1 MPMIG
6 MLLPALAYAALMAA
20 CGSGLT
26 SGTSTA
32 PDRIA
37 TTVQSD
43 AVPVPRRLSP
53 ANDKGVFTMKVG
65 QTAGL
70 QVSDP
75 NAPDPDV
82 EGRSVQ
88 VAEVNNVDASGR
100 REWELRAVSPGR
112 TTLRAGG
119 SHPYTITLDVQQ

>member
-1 MPMIG
+1 MIG
-6 MLLPALAYAALMAA
+6 MLRPALVYAGLLAG

-26 SGTSTA
+26 SATNTA

-37 TTVQSD
+37 TVQSD

-70 QVSDP
+70 IVSDP
-75 NAPDPDV
+75 GAPDPDV

-88 VAEVNNVDASGR
+88 VVEVNNVDASGR

-112 TTLRAGG
+112 TTLRAAG

>member
-1 MPMIG
+1 MIG
-6 MLLPALAYAALMAA
+6 MLRPALVYAGLLAG

-26 SGTSTA
+26 SATHTA

-37 TTVQSD
+37 TTVQSE

-70 QVSDP
+70 VVSDP
-75 NAPDPDV
+75 SAPDPDV

-88 VAEVNNVDASGR
+88 VVEVNNVDASGR

-112 TTLRAGG
+112 TTLRAAG
-119 SHPYTITLDVQQ
+119 SHSYTITLEVKQ

>member
-1 MPMIG
+1 MIG
-6 MLLPALAYAALMAA
+6 MLRPALVYAGLLAG

-26 SGTSTA
+26 SATNTA

-37 TTVQSD
+37 ATVQSE

-70 QVSDP
+70 VVSDP
-75 NAPDPDV
+75 SAPDPDV

-88 VAEVNNVDASGR
+88 VVEVNNVDASGR
-100 REWELRAVSPGR
+100 REWELRAVSAGR

-119 SHPYTITLDVQQ
+119 SHPYTIRLEVQQ

>member
-1 MPMIG
+1 MTIG
-6 MLLPALAYAALMAA
+6 MLLPALVYAGLMAG

-37 TTVQSD
+37 TTVPSET
-43 AVPVPRRLSP
+43 VPVPRRLSP

-70 QVSDP
+70 VVSDP
-75 NAPDPDV
+75 SAPDPDV
-82 EGRSVQ
+82 DGRSVQ

-112 TTLRAGG
+112 TTLRAAG
-119 SHPYTITLDVQQ
+119 SHPYTITLEVQQ

>member
-6 MLLPALAYAALMAA
+6 MLLPALVSAGLMAA
-20 CGSGLT
+20 CGSGLS

-43 AVPVPRRLSP
+43 AVPAPRTLSP

-70 QVSDP
+70 VVSDP
-75 NAPDPDV
+75 SAPDPEV
-82 EGRSVQ
+82 EGQSVQ
-88 VAEVNNVDASGR
+88 VVEVNNVDASGR

-112 TTLRAGG
+112 TTLRAAG
-119 SHPYTITLDVQQ
+119 SRPYTITLEVQR

>member
-1 MPMIG
+1 
-6 MLLPALAYAALMAA
+6 MLLPALVYAGLVAG

-26 SGTSTA
+26 SGTATS
-32 PDRIA
+32 PDR
-37 TTVQSD
+37 TGSTVQSD

-53 ANDKGVFTMKVG
+53 ANDQGVFTMKVG

-70 QVSDP
+70 LVSDP
-75 NAPDPDV
+75 SAPDPHV

-88 VAEVNNVDASGR
+88 VVEVNNVDASGR

-112 TTLRAGG
+112 TILRAAGT
-119 SHPYTITLDVQQ
+119 HPYTITLDVQQ

>member
-1 MPMIG
+1 MTIG
-6 MLLPALAYAALMAA
+6 MLLPVLAYAGLMAG
-20 CGSGLT
+20 CGNGLS

-37 TTVQSD
+37 ATVQSET
-43 AVPVPRRLSP
+43 VPVPRRLSP

-70 QVSDP
+70 VVSDP
-75 NAPDPDV
+75 SAPDPDV
-82 EGRSVQ
+82 DGRSVQ

-112 TTLRAGG
+112 TTLRAEGTR
-119 SHPYTITLDVQQ
+119 PYTITLDVQQ

>member
-1 MPMIG
+1 MIG
-6 MLLPALAYAALMAA
+6 ILRPALVFAGLLAG

-26 SGTSTA
+26 SSTNTA

-53 ANDKGVFTMKVG
+53 ANNKGVFTMKVG

-70 QVSDP
+70 VVSDP
-75 NAPDPDV
+75 SAPDPDV

-88 VAEVNNVDASGR
+88 VVEVNNVDASGQ

-112 TTLRAGG
+112 TMLRAAGN
-119 SHPYTITLDVQQ
+119 HPYTITLEVRQ

>member
-1 MPMIG
+1 MTAL
-6 MLLPALAYAALMAA
+6 LLPALVTAGLLAG

-26 SGTSTA
+26 SEASTA

-37 TTVQSD
+37 TTVQSE
-43 AVPVPRRLSP
+43 AVPVPRTLTP

-70 QVSDP
+70 VVSDP
-75 NAPDPDV
+75 SAPDPEVD
-82 EGRSVQ
+82 GRSV
-88 VAEVNNVDASGR
+88 EVVEVVNVTASGR
-100 REWELRAVSPGR
+100 REWELRAVAPGR

-119 SHPYTITLDVQQ
+119 DRPYTIILEVQQ

>member
-1 MPMIG
+1 MIG
-6 MLLPALAYAALMAA
+6 ILRPALVFAGLLAG

-26 SGTSTA
+26 SSTNTA

-70 QVSDP
+70 VVSDP
-75 NAPDPDV
+75 AAPDPDV
-82 EGRSVQ
+82 DGRSVQ
-88 VAEVNNVDASGR
+88 VVEVNNVDASGR

-112 TTLRAGG
+112 TTLRAAG
-119 SHPYTITLDVQQ
+119 SKPYTITLNVQQ

>member
-1 MPMIG
+1 MMIG
-6 MLLPALAYAALMAA
+6 MLLPALVSAGLMAG

-32 PDRIA
+32 PDQIGG
-37 TTVQSD
+37 TVQSE

-65 QTAGL
+65 QTADL
-70 QVSDP
+70 VVSDP
-75 NAPDPDV
+75 SAPDPEVD
-82 EGRSVQ
+82 GRSVQ
-88 VAEVNNVDASGR
+88 VVEVNNVDASGR

-112 TTLRAGG
+112 TSLRAGG
-119 SHPYTITLDVQQ
+119 NRPYTITLDVQQ

>member
-1 MPMIG
+1 MTIG
-6 MLLPALAYAALMAA
+6 MILPALVFAGLMAG
-20 CGSGLT
+20 CGSGLM

-37 TTVQSD
+37 TTVQSE

-53 ANDKGVFTMKVG
+53 ANHKGVFTMKVG

-70 QVSDP
+70 VVSDP
-75 NAPDPDV
+75 GAPDPDV

-88 VAEVNNVDASGR
+88 VVDVNNVDASGR